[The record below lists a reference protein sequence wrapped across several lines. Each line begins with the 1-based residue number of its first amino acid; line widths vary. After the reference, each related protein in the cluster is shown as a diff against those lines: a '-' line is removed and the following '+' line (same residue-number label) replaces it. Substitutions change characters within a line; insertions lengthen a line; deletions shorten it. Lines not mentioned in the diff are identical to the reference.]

1 LTEWNIK
8 IIIVAFNFFLISHC
22 FREAYSM
29 STTGW
34 LRKYSVLMFL
44 VLTFLLATPILA
56 TSLLNVPFELLV
68 VYASWTP
75 NIAAF
80 IVLGLVL
87 REKGGI
93 SRLLSGW
100 KKWRVG
106 LKWYLVAFSPVVVA
120 LLAVGIY
127 RVLGGEYS
135 PPDQP
140 VAGQLPLLVL
150 FSVITGA
157 TGEELGWRG
166 FLLPRLQT
174 RFGPLVATLL
184 TGAVWALWHLPLW
197 FIPGSVWQESIPYWA
212 FALAIGSS
220 SFLYTWVVNNTG
232 GSLVMAS
239 IIHFIFNFVSNLV
252 VLFGLIPLTQIYILY
267 GILYPVYAA
276 LIVFV
281 FKPSMV
287 KEEAALIAAQQPEG
301 YSS

>member
-1 LTEWNIK
+1 
-8 IIIVAFNFFLISHC
+8 
-22 FREAYSM
+22 M
-29 STTGW
+29 STTGL
-34 LRKYSVLMFL
+34 LRKNPVLTFL

-127 RVLGGEYS
+127 RMLGGDYS

-140 VAGQLPLLVL
+140 VADQLPLLVL

-166 FLLPRLQT
+166 FLLPRLQSH
-174 RFGPLVATLL
+174 FGPLVATLL

-239 IIHFIFNFVSNLV
+239 IIHFIFNLVSNHV

-287 KEEAALIAAQQPEG
+287 KGGATLVAVQG
-301 YSS
+301 SKGVSD